1 MWDTSGIATKPSSG
15 KKSIREAPLSRAIQ
29 SEIET
34 YLQKGLDLLDLTASA
49 SPEERLDAV
58 NTFLTTEERGK
69 KLAAASHQTTLALGV
84 VFASI
89 LIEKSNWEW
98 VELTVPEV
106 SDAAVTNLVPPH
118 RECYMNPFW
127 VIEQIRSSKRQP
139 KFMLPANMLI
149 AGDFPFDAH
158 YGYVYIG

>member
-1 MWDTSGIATKPSSG
+1 M
-15 KKSIREAPLSRAIQ
+15 
-29 SEIET
+29 
-34 YLQKGLDLLDLTASA
+34 
-49 SPEERLDAV
+49 
-58 NTFLTTEERGK
+58 
-69 KLAAASHQTTLALGV
+69 LGV
-84 VFASI
+84 VYASI
-89 LIEKSNWEW
+89 LIDKSNWEW

-127 VIEQIRSSKRQP
+127 VIEQIRSSKKQP
-139 KFMLPANMLI
+139 QFMLPANMLI